1 MNFVRFF
8 VEFAFDSVVLKSDL
22 MFQVLRMLNS
32 FVKEKKWPIF
42 SASRKKFFS
51 LEQLL
56 AFSIA
61 IYQIVAFSFGFPTM
75 KGQCCEVYSN

>member
-1 MNFVRFF
+1 MADFHC
-8 VEFAFDSVVLKSDL
+8 
-22 MFQVLRMLNS
+22 FQ
-32 FVKEKKWPIF
+32 KKI
-42 SASRKKFFS
+42 FS